1 MNKNTIYNF
10 VKKYHISKTAF
21 IIYCT
26 AISLTLY
33 FLFWTF
39 LSPKGVIS
47 MIKLQDK
54 LANVEITKQELIN
67 KMQNKKNKVDGMSL
81 NSLDLDLLD
90 EESRKVL
97 GYVGKDEVVIYQE
110 NKEKNEPKN

>member
-1 MNKNTIYNF
+1 MQKNIIYNF
-10 VKKYHISKTAF
+10 VKKYHISKTVF
-21 IIYCT
+21 VIYCT
-26 AISLTLY
+26 TISLIFY

-39 LSPKGVIS
+39 FSPKGVIS
-47 MIKLQDK
+47 MIKLQNK

-81 NSLDLDLLD
+81 DSLDLDLLD

-97 GYVGKDEVVIYQE
+97 GYVGKDEVVIYKE
-110 NKEKNEPKN
+110 NKEKK